1 VLGVILFFGGME
13 LASSAHD
20 EGDRADRIVLV
31 VTAGVA
37 LWNPGVAYLSGLLLH
52 HSARR
57 GLIRLGDAP

>member
-1 VLGVILFFGGME
+1 ME